1 MGPEDI
7 YNNNK
12 FSETIK
18 KKKEAIKMANMFGG
32 GNTLGMPYQMQMMGG
47 DDPNENLDELP
58 HGRCSEQCQSL
69 FCPCYV
75 FGRIVNRMHGGRGS
89 VDMVACGS
97 WAAFLLCCWG
107 GTATAAQLL
116 AAQLGSG
123 VAQYSSYALYTL
135 FYLEYMYP
143 YLQGMYMYKSLKG
156 LYNVRRGQP
165 LLAGDE
171 SVEISVP
178 CHQWCTFACCP
189 CSYLG
194 SVERYVNAMNNP
206 LDNNNS
212 STVLQL
218 RRQNL
223 CPFECQNDYKIVV
236 RPLNGGQAARSNNI
250 QQELTPNADYLMQQ
264 QLQQQQQYYGGGGGG
279 GLYM

>member
-1 MGPEDI
+1 
-7 YNNNK
+7 
-12 FSETIK
+12 
-18 KKKEAIKMANMFGG
+18 MFGG
-32 GNTLGMPYQMQMMGG
+32 GYSNTLGMPYQMQMMGG
-47 DDPNENLDELP
+47 GGYSDDPNENLDELP

-107 GTATAAQLL
+107 GTAAGAQLL
-116 AAQLGSG
+116 AAQIGSG
-123 VAQYSSYALYTL
+123 SSIAQYSAYALYTL

-156 LYNVRRGQP
+156 LYNVRRGQQ
-165 LLAGDE
+165 LQAGDE

-212 STVLQL
+212 GTVLQL

-236 RPLNGGQAARSNNI
+236 RALNGGGQAAHYNT
-250 QQELTPNADYLMQQ
+250 QELTPNVDSLMQQ
-264 QLQQQQQYYGGGGGG
+264 QQQQQQPQYYGGGGVW
-279 GLYM
+279 